1 MDGIPYMYNPPPPLP
16 IQSLLHFNVGI
27 SQSPV
32 IFNRD
37 RGKEIMGG
45 VDQTNTCLLTM
56 IVVLL
61 QNTFCLGL
69 APPREVVILTCQRS

>member
-1 MDGIPYMYNPPPPLP
+1 
-16 IQSLLHFNVGI
+16 
-27 SQSPV
+27 
-32 IFNRD
+32 
-37 RGKEIMGG
+37 MGG